1 MATAL
6 AQTGTIRSFPPVIGE
21 APRVLI
27 LGSMPGARSLAAD
40 EYYAHPRNAFWP
52 IMAALLGFDAALP
65 YRDRLATLTAAGV
78 ALWDVLQSC
87 VRPGSADSAIQRGT
101 RTANDFPL
109 LFQRYPEIRLVCFN
123 GAEAER
129 SFQREVRPSLA
140 QPRFEAVRLPST
152 SPAYA
157 ALSLERKRVLWAEV
171 IRPQLKVWERPPG
184 GPSD

>member
-1 MATAL
+1 M
-6 AQTGTIRSFPPVIGE
+6 IGE

-27 LGSMPGARSLAAD
+27 LGSMPGARSLAAG

-52 IMAALLGFDAALP
+52 IMGTLLGFDPALP
-65 YRDRLATLTAAGV
+65 YPNRLAALTAAGV

-101 RTANDFPL
+101 RIANDFPL
-109 LFQRYPEIRLVCFN
+109 LFQRHPEIRLVCFN

-129 SFQREVRPSLA
+129 SFQLHAAPLLA
-140 QPRFEAVRLPST
+140 QPRFDVVRLPST

-157 ALSLERKRVLWAEV
+157 ALSLEKKRALWAEV
-171 IRPQLKVWERPPG
+171 IRPQLTVSERPPS